1 MRSQQFTMRGT
12 RREEYLSYFE
22 KIGEGREEIPGST
35 SRVTGKGWMVLVGP
49 ESEIQMGSIRFPEV
63 PITINCEDDLFDAFI
78 RDYRL
83 KFMTAGG

>member
-22 KIGEGREEIPGST
+22 KIGEVREELPGGS
-35 SRVTGKGWMVLVGP
+35 SRVAGKGWMVLVGP
-49 ESEIQMGSIRFPEV
+49 ESEVRMGSIRFPEV
-63 PITINCEDDLFDAFI
+63 PITISCVEGIFEAFI